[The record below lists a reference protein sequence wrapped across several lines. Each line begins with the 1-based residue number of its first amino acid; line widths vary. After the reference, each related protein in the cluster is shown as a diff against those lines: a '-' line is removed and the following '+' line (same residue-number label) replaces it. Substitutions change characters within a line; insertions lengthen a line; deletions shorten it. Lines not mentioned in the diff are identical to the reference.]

1 MSLRIVMFGD
11 IVGQPGRRVVQQQ
24 IGAVR
29 DRYEPDLVI
38 ANAENI
44 AGGSGITEAMYQRLV
59 KYGVDGITL
68 GDHCFRQ
75 KDIVPLLGNFEN
87 MIRPAN
93 LPEQAAGHRWMRLE
107 PPNGG
112 RPLFVVTVLGRLF
125 MNGPPADD
133 PFMTV
138 DHILHEF
145 DEPDP
150 LVLVEVHAEATS
162 EKVALSHYLDGRVA
176 AVVGTHTHIPTADA
190 KILPQGTAYI
200 TDLGMTGPYDS
211 VLGRSKERVMRYMT
225 TAMPAQFTVA
235 EGDIR
240 LCGVFIEIDD
250 DGKATRCERIE
261 IPAELSLPP
270 FA

>member
-1 MSLRIVMFGD
+1 MLGD

-24 IGAVR
+24 IAALR

-44 AGGSGITEAMYQRLV
+44 AGGSGITDAMYQRLI
-59 KYGVDGITL
+59 KYGLDGVTL

-75 KDIVPLLGNFEN
+75 KDILPLLNDYEN
-87 MIRPAN
+87 LIRPAN
-93 LPEQAAGHRWMRLE
+93 LPEQAAGHRWMKLVPR
-107 PPNGG
+107 NGG
-112 RPLFVVTVLGRLF
+112 KPLYVVTVLGRLF

-162 EKVALSHYLDGRVA
+162 EKVAMGHYFDGRVA

-190 KILPQGTAYI
+190 KILPGGTAYI

-211 VLGRSKERVMRYMT
+211 VLGRSKQRVLGYMT
-225 TAMPAQFTVA
+225 TAMPEQFSVA
-235 EGDIR
+235 EDDVR
-240 LCGVFIEIDD
+240 LCGAFIEIGDE
-250 DGKATRCERIE
+250 GRATKCQRIE
-261 IPAELSLPP
+261 IPAEMSLPP